1 MPMTDNQG
9 VGLRCG
15 FKIWAVEFLIG
26 SLIYGPN
33 TEGALS
39 DTEYTLVNRSFP
51 LLKVNRS
58 MWYEREQQRG
68 LVEI

>member
-26 SLIYGPN
+26 SFIYGPN

-51 LLKVNRS
+51 F
-58 MWYEREQQRG
+58 
-68 LVEI
+68 